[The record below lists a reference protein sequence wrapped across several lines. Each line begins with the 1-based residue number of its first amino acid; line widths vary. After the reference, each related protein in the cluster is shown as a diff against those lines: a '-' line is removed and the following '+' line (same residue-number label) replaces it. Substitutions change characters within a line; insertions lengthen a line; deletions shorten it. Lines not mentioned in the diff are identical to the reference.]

1 MLRKEEVFMIAR
13 SLAAL
18 AAALISF
25 APVSPAL
32 AQGYPSQPVKILV
45 GFPPGGTT
53 DVMGRLAAQELGAQT
68 GKSFLVENRPGAS
81 GSIAAGAVAKSA
93 PDGHTLIMVPST
105 YGTASALYSNLP
117 YAESELT
124 PVGLIGSTPYV
135 FVVHP
140 TIPVNSFGELIRL
153 LKANPGKYEF
163 ASSSPGTAQHLGGEL
178 VKRMAGVDM
187 LHVPYKGSGALLPD
201 LLSGRVPMMF
211 ENVAIMT
218 PHIRQG
224 KLKAIAISSSKRSAL
239 LPGVPTVAETGMGL
253 EGFEV
258 LGWFALMAPAKT
270 PREIVA
276 FLNAELNKAIAK
288 PAIVTRFQELGA
300 EPMGGTTEAAAAYI
314 QAEQDKWGKVIREAG
329 IKAN

>member
-1 MLRKEEVFMIAR
+1 M
-13 SLAAL
+13 
-18 AAALISF
+18 
-25 APVSPAL
+25 
-32 AQGYPSQPVKILV
+32 
-45 GFPPGGTT
+45 
-53 DVMGRLAAQELGAQT
+53 QT
-68 GKSFLVENRPGAS
+68 GKAFLVENRPGAS

-105 YGTASALYSNLP
+105 YGTASALYDNLP
-117 YAESELT
+117 YTESELV

-140 TIPVNSFGELIRL
+140 SIPVSSFGELIAL
-153 LKANPGKYEF
+153 LKKNPGKYEF

-218 PHIRQG
+218 PHIKKG
-224 KLKAIAISSSKRSAL
+224 SLKPLAISSAKRSAL
-239 LPGVPTVAETGMGL
+239 LPGVPTVAETGQGL

-258 LGWFALMAPAKT
+258 LGWFAADGALEDPA
-270 PREIVA
+270 RS
-276 FLNAELNKAIAK
+276 
-288 PAIVTRFQELGA
+288 
-300 EPMGGTTEAAAAYI
+300 AALP
-314 QAEQDKWGKVIREAG
+314 QCRAEQDDHQAG
-329 IKAN
+329 DRHALPGARRRADGRHRRAGRRLHPRGAGQVGQGDPRSRNQGQLTEMGGPCTCGLR

>member
-1 MLRKEEVFMIAR
+1 
-13 SLAAL
+13 
-18 AAALISF
+18 
-25 APVSPAL
+25 
-32 AQGYPSQPVKILV
+32 VKILV

-53 DVMGRLAAQELGAQT
+53 DVMGRLAAQELAAQT

-117 YAESELT
+117 YSDSELT

-135 FVVHP
+135 FVLHP
-140 TIPVNSFGELIRL
+140 SVPATTFTEVIRL
-153 LKANPGKYEF
+153 AKQNPGKYEF
-163 ASSSPGTAQHLGGEL
+163 ASSSPGTAQHLAGEL

-211 ENVAIMT
+211 ENIAIMQ
-218 PHIRQG
+218 PHIKKG
-224 KLKAIAISSSKRSAL
+224 SLKALAISSSKRSAL
-239 LPGVPTVAETGMGL
+239 LPGVPTVAETGQGL

-258 LGWFALMAPAKT
+258 LGWFAIMAPAKT
-270 PREIVA
+270 PAPVLS
-276 FLNAELNKAIAK
+276 FLNGELNKMITK

-300 EPMGGTTEAAAAYI
+300 EPMSGTPEQAAAYI
-314 QAEQDKWGKVIREAG
+314 RAEQEKWGKVIREAG
-329 IKAN
+329 IKIQ

>member
-1 MLRKEEVFMIAR
+1 MVVFMRRKSVLRKT
-13 SLAAL
+13 LAAL
-18 AAALISF
+18 AALISL
-25 APVSPAL
+25 SAL

-53 DVMGRLAAQELGAQT
+53 DVMGRLAAQELAVQT
-68 GKSFLVENRPGAS
+68 GKPFLVENRPGAS
-81 GSIAAGAVAKSA
+81 GSIAAGVVAKSA

-105 YGTASALYSNLP
+105 YGTASALYDNLP
-117 YAESELT
+117 YTDAELV

-140 TIPVNSFGELIRL
+140 SIPVTNFSELIKL
-153 LKANPGKYEF
+153 LKQNPGKYEF

-218 PHIRQG
+218 PHIKKG
-224 KLKAIAISSSKRSAL
+224 SLKPLAISSAKRSAL
-239 LPGVPTVAETGMGL
+239 MPEVPTVARPGRACRASRC
-253 EGFEV
+253 
-258 LGWFALMAPAKT
+258 W
-270 PREIVA
+270 
-276 FLNAELNKAIAK
+276 
-288 PAIVTRFQELGA
+288 
-300 EPMGGTTEAAAAYI
+300 
-314 QAEQDKWGKVIREAG
+314 AG
-329 IKAN
+329 SP

>member
-1 MLRKEEVFMIAR
+1 MKRCLLLV
-13 SLAAL
+13 AAL
-18 AAALISF
+18 
-25 APVSPAL
+25 VL
-32 AQGYPSQPVKILV
+32 ASSAVAQTYPTQPVKILV

-53 DVMGRLAAQELGAQT
+53 DVMGRLAAQELAAQT

-117 YAESELT
+117 YSDSELT

-135 FVVHP
+135 FVLHP
-140 TIPVNSFGELIRL
+140 SVPATTFTEVIRL
-153 LKANPGKYEF
+153 VKQNPGKYEF
-163 ASSSPGTAQHLGGEL
+163 ASSSPGTAQHLAGEL

-211 ENVAIMT
+211 ENIAIMQ
-218 PHIRQG
+218 PHIKKG
-224 KLKAIAISSSKRSAL
+224 SLKALAISSAKRSTL
-239 LPGVPTVAETGMGL
+239 LPGVPTVAETGQGL

-258 LGWFALMAPAKT
+258 LGWFAILAPAKT
-270 PREIVA
+270 PASVIGY
-276 FLNAELNKAIAK
+276 LNAELNKMITK
-288 PAIVTRFQELGA
+288 PAIVARFQELGA
-300 EPMGGTTEAAAAYI
+300 EPMSGTPEQAAAYI
-314 QAEQDKWGKVIREAG
+314 RAEQEKWGRVIREAG
-329 IKAN
+329 IKIQ